1 MTPSK
6 WLQANLADV
15 LVAVAQAQAALAGQT
30 RSESLQP
37 SVTVQEGSHD
47 AGTV

>member
-15 LVAVAQAQAALAGQT
+15 LVAVAQAQAALAGQ
-30 RSESLQP
+30 SPSASMQP
-37 SVTVQEGSHD
+37 IATENPSG
-47 AGTV
+47 

>member
-15 LVAVAQAQAALAGQT
+15 LVAVAQAQATLADQT
-30 RSESLQP
+30 PNVVSQTSATENSY
-37 SVTVQEGSHD
+37 V
-47 AGTV
+47 

>member
-15 LVAVAQAQAALAGQT
+15 LVAVAQAQATLAGQSPSPPVQPVAT
-30 RSESLQP
+30 ESP
-37 SVTVQEGSHD
+37 NG
-47 AGTV
+47 